1 MATNPPPDIAGLT
14 YLSKLGAGGYADVY
28 LYEQAM
34 PARKV
39 AVKVMRTGLSGV
51 DIARFVA
58 EANAMAQLEHPH
70 IVPVYTTGRT
80 DDGRPYL
87 VMMYY
92 PNESLAERARRERFS
107 VADVLRI
114 GIQICA
120 AVETAH
126 RAGLLHRDIKP
137 ANILTSQ
144 YGTPGLT
151 DFGIAAQMSEEDVD
165 DTGVSVPWSP
175 VETLYATSPG
185 TVRSDVYSLSATLW
199 HLLVGRSPFEEPS
212 GDNSTYA
219 LMRRIRDVPAPSTG
233 RSDVP
238 MSLDRLLRTG
248 LAKQANVRPASA
260 LQLARS
266 LQAIEQELR
275 LTRTEIPL
283 AEGRAPLPLPDSGTT
298 RLGRPVPPPATDS
311 TRLRAPQVAAQP
323 VPASG
328 KGPGAASVKTSVAL
342 PPIGGAL
349 PARVAVP
356 LPAAGIPAGT
366 PHVTP
371 EQGRNKHRRDE
382 QVRKPDADEPAT
394 VLRGAVA
401 QAQGHSDTA
410 YRRPDSHDVSAI
422 AAPAHGPA
430 KRWGLIAVGVI
441 VLVSLVVVLVAFL
454 MPDRGA
460 APAPTTSPTA
470 DRPTL
475 GRAPAPG
482 EPVVTAERDGDQ
494 VTFSWTYENPLDTD
508 TFLVAVAGEA
518 ARPVPEARIVV
529 ESGAEVCAGVKV
541 MRADGSNLAKEYS
554 KEVCG

>member
-1 MATNPPPDIAGLT
+1 MATNPPPEIPGLT
-14 YLSKLGAGGYADVY
+14 FLSKLGAGGYADVY
-28 LYEQAM
+28 LYEQGM

-39 AVKVMRTGLSGV
+39 AVKVMRSGLSGV
-51 DIARFVA
+51 DVARFVA

-70 IVPVYTTGRT
+70 IVPVYATGRT
-80 DDGRPYL
+80 ADGRPYL

-107 VADVLRI
+107 VAEVLRI

-151 DFGIAAQMSEEDVD
+151 DFGIAAQMSEEDAD

-185 TVRSDVYSLSATLW
+185 TIRSDVYSLAATLW
-199 HLLVGRSPFEEPS
+199 HLLVGRSPFEIPG

-238 MSLDRLLRTG
+238 TSLDRLLRTA
-248 LAKQANVRPASA
+248 LAKEPNVRPATA

-283 AEGRAPLPLPDSGTT
+283 AADRATPVMPDPGVT
-298 RLGRPVPPPATDS
+298 RVGRPVPPPAADS
-311 TRLRAPQVAAQP
+311 TRLRAPQVVAQP
-323 VPASG
+323 GPAS
-328 KGPGAASVKTSVAL
+328 ASVKSSVIL
-342 PPIGGAL
+342 PPIGAPAPAL
-349 PARVAVP
+349 ATTPPPARSPAP
-356 LPAAGIPAGT
+356 PAAGAS
-366 PHVTP
+366 
-371 EQGRNKHRRDE
+371 RLDS
-382 QVRKPDADEPAT
+382 DADEPAT

-401 QAQGHSDTA
+401 RAQGDSDTP
-410 YRRPDSHDVSAI
+410 YRRPDSHDVSEI
-422 AAPAHGPA
+422 PDPARA
-430 KRWGLIAVGVI
+430 SARRWGLVAVAAIA
-441 VLVSLVVVLVAFL
+441 LVAVVVVVVAT
-454 MPDRGA
+454 MTPDRGA
-460 APAPTTSPTA
+460 SPAPSGSPTA

-475 GRAPAPG
+475 GRVPAPG
-482 EPVVTAERDGDQ
+482 EPVVAAQRDGAQ
-494 VTFSWTYENPLDTD
+494 VTFSWTYEHPLDTD
-508 TFLVAVAGEA
+508 TFLVQLSGREPQPASE
-518 ARPVPEARIVV
+518 PRIVV
-529 ESGAEVCAGVKV
+529 DSDAQVCAGVKV
-541 MRADGSNLAKEYS
+541 LRADGSNLAKEYS